1 MIYFRPWGLFYGTR
15 NMCRL
20 TTIYIRILVRRE
32 WVKARE
38 QERKEIE
45 ALHRWEEAHIFEG
58 GGNILHNPARSCFQ
72 LWPIIGDEG
81 NKIWKNNWRV
91 DGQDKLLDNS
101 FHRNNLKVSAASYC
115 TCQLVL
121 AISCKNLTKSAK
133 SQTKEETFQSPICSP
148 KLESG

>member
-1 MIYFRPWGLFYGTR
+1 M
-15 NMCRL
+15 
-20 TTIYIRILVRRE
+20 
-32 WVKARE
+32 KARE

-58 GGNILHNPARSCFQ
+58 GGR
-72 LWPIIGDEG
+72 
-81 NKIWKNNWRV
+81 
-91 DGQDKLLDNS
+91 DKLLDNS
-101 FHRNNLKVSAASYC
+101 FHRKNLEVSAALFC

-121 AISCKNLTKSAK
+121 AISCKNLSKNAK

>member
-15 NMCRL
+15 NMCIL
-20 TTIYIRILVRRE
+20 TNFYIRILVRRE

-58 GGNILHNPARSCFQ
+58 GGRDN
-72 LWPIIGDEG
+72 
-81 NKIWKNNWRV
+81 
-91 DGQDKLLDNS
+91 LLDNS
-101 FHRNNLKVSAASYC
+101 FHRKNLEVSAALFC

-121 AISCKNLTKSAK
+121 AISCKNL
-133 SQTKEETFQSPICSP
+133 
-148 KLESG
+148 